1 MKLLCLGAAGFLGS
15 HVCELFKSKG
25 WNVLAYDNLTK
36 YELSRTDY
44 NVEKARQYNIDF
56 LESIGVELVVE
67 DIRDMAK
74 LKYHA
79 KGCDYVI
86 NCAAQPAMTIA
97 LENPGYD
104 ADVNIMGTLNILEVA
119 RELHIPVAL
128 CSTIHVYGNGINDY
142 LYEKEDRF
150 SIPCGSFDE
159 HKQFELL
166 TGQITPLH
174 VSKYTTE
181 LYARAFIES
190 FNSDIFVAR
199 LTGIYGERQTGSE
212 DHGWAANFAVKTIC
226 EKPIKVFGTDKQCRD
241 ILYVKDAARVFLDW
255 YERGRLSGVYN
266 IGGGVPCLTSI
277 KKCLQTLSDI
287 TSQKQNITIEPAR
300 PGDLW
305 YFCCDIKKA
314 ESAFGWKPTVLP
326 YEGITKLVNWVKQNQ
341 ELFYAKAV
349 S

>member
-1 MKLLCLGAAGFLGS
+1 MKVMICGGAGFLGS
-15 HVCELFKSKG
+15 HVCELFKDKG
-25 WNVLAYDNLTK
+25 WETIAYDNLTK

-44 NVEKARQYNIDF
+44 DVEKARDYNVDF
-56 LESIGVELVVE
+56 LESIGVELVVK
-67 DIRDMAK
+67 DIRDRHM

-79 KGCDYVI
+79 KGCDYIV

-97 LENPGYD
+97 LESPGYD
-104 ADVNIMGTLNILEVA
+104 ADVNIMGTVNILEVA
-119 RELHIPVAL
+119 RELKIPAAL
-128 CSTIHVYGNGINDY
+128 CSTIHVYGNGDNQY
-142 LYEKEDRF
+142 LDNLIESKYEYTLNEN
-150 SIPCGSFDE
+150 I
-159 HKQFELL
+159 L
-166 TGQITPLH
+166 TGKITPLH
-174 VSKYTTE
+174 ASKFTTE
-181 LYARAFIES
+181 LYARVFIES

-326 YEGITKLVNWVKQNQ
+326 YEGISRLVDWVKNNQ